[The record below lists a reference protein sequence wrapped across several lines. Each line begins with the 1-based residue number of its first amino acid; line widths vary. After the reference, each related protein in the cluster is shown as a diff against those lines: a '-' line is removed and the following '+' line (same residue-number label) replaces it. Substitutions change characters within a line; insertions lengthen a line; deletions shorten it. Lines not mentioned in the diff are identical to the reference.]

1 MPIDKNISQYVLL
14 KLRSGDELIA
24 KKTGSKKGLLIVS
37 RPLQIQRSTFF
48 DPVSGN
54 IKKNICVFRDWLE
67 FTTELECEIPD
78 DCIMFNGSPNPDM
91 ISRYLAE
98 LEKMDKQMK
107 SPNPPKPL
115 AKSATKSDL
124 EATEDLLDLY
134 FKSLKDLPQPS
145 APNQNPPQPGKPPV
159 NPPNISSDMVTASFS
174 MPPDVFLNIILN
186 MPLFDGFGQDMGD
199 DSTDSDDGGDD
210 DDSEGEPPS
219 PKPKPPK
226 KKPNKDED
234 TPPDGWNGRFG
245 FPK

>member
-1 MPIDKNISQYVLL
+1 MPTDKNISQYVLL
-14 KLRSGDELIA
+14 KLRSGDEIIA
-24 KKTGSKKGLLIVS
+24 KKSGTKKGFLLLH
-37 RPLQIQRSTFF
+37 RPLQLQRSTFL
-48 DPVSGN
+48 DPLSGN
-54 IKKNICVFRDWLE
+54 IKKNVCIFRDWLE
-67 FTTELECEIPD
+67 FTTQIECEIPED
-78 DCIMFNGSPNPDM
+78 FIVMNGTPSPDM

-98 LEKMDKQMK
+98 LDKMDKQIK
-107 SPNPPKPL
+107 SPNPPKPS

-145 APNQNPPQPGKPPV
+145 SFNQNPTQSGKPPV

-174 MPPDVFLNIILN
+174 MPPDVFLNIVLN
-186 MPLFDGFGQDMGD
+186 MPLFDGFGQEMGD
-199 DSTDSDDGGDD
+199 DSMDSDDGDD
-210 DDSEGEPPS
+210 DDSDGDPPS